1 MAMKEQNASCVCL
14 LQKNIAQGHPSNS
27 LAQSTVHVHGSWYG
41 KHRIVLCS
49 QR

>member
-1 MAMKEQNASCVCL
+1 MAMKVQNASCVCL
-14 LQKNIAQGHPSNS
+14 LQKNIAWGVPSKF
-27 LAQSTVHVHGSWYG
+27 LAQSTVHVHGSWHG